1 MYKQKQILLRQK
13 YKLWSQ
19 KGSQYSDPNHF
30 LGTIPSQLQKE
41 TYELLIPYHL
51 LQSQLPAT
59 PKRWQL
65 AEGTWCSTI
74 HSSNSKIFSFFFRRK
89 KEKKRIFKKITNLEI
104 LLEPHSLKG
113 LYHVSTIKT
122 WNNSTRNASCRY
134 CIQPFF
140 EPLHG
145 LFKLKN
151 KQINKKNDR
160 EAI

>member
-89 KEKKRIFKKITNLEI
+89 KEKNESLKRSPTWKYFLSPIRSRASTMFLRSRLETI
-104 LLEPHSLKG
+104 AQGMRAVDTASSHSLSPSMG
-113 LYHVSTIKT
+113 CS
-122 WNNSTRNASCRY
+122 S
-134 CIQPFF
+134 
-140 EPLHG
+140 
-145 LFKLKN
+145 LK
-151 KQINKKNDR
+151 INK
-160 EAI
+160 